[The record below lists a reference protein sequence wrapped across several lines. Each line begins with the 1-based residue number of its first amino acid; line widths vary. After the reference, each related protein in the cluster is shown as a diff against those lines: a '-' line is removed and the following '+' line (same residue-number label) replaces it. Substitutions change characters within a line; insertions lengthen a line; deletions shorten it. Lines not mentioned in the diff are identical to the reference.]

1 MGRRKTDTEQVN
13 VRISSD
19 AVERIDR
26 VVAVH
31 RQRSRNQVCA
41 EIIEFYLPLWEEME
55 REKEALLERQ
65 RVALLGARAGESNSE
80 FIDRVVSEPTRL
92 PVIGNKGAPEKL
104 KTTSELVHAQ
114 RTRRAGKK
122 Q

>member
-19 AVERIDR
+19 TVERIDR
-26 VVAVH
+26 VIATH

-80 FIDRVVSEPTRL
+80 PIDRDVTESARV
-92 PVIGNKGAPEKL
+92 PVGDGKGAPEKL
-104 KTTSELVHAQ
+104 KTTSDIVHTQ

>member
-19 AVERIDR
+19 AVKRIDR
-26 VVAVH
+26 VIAIH
-31 RQRSRNQVCA
+31 RQRSRNQICA
-41 EIIEFYLPLWEEME
+41 EIIEFYLPLWEEVE

-65 RVALLGARAGESNSE
+65 RVALLGAR
-80 FIDRVVSEPTRL
+80 RVVSEPTRL
-92 PVIGNKGAPEKL
+92 PDIGSKGVPEKL

-114 RTRRAGKK
+114 RARRAGKK
-122 Q
+122 R